1 MVDIRKATLN
11 DETRVIE
18 LIKEFPEGEIV
29 IDWNKAAAAFREII
43 KDPDKGI
50 IFVAEEDGTVAGVVT
65 MSFPFAT
72 RCAGRYSCLEEVIVG
87 EQLRGK
93 GIGGKLM
100 ETAITEATEKGCY
113 ELQVNRT
120 SEMGYPL
127 YLRHG
132 FLDMGK
138 HVNLKLPR
146 TTP

>member
-1 MVDIRKATLN
+1 MINIRKATLD

-29 IDWNKAAAAFREII
+29 VDWNKAGAAFREII

-50 IFVAEEDGTVAGVVT
+50 VFVAEEDGTVAGVVT

-93 GIGGKLM
+93 GIGGKLL
-100 ETAITEATEKGCY
+100 EAAIAEATEKGCY
-113 ELQVNRT
+113 ELQVNRP
-120 SEMGYPL
+120 SEMGYPV

-132 FLDMGK
+132 FLDLGK
-138 HVNLKLPR
+138 HLNLRLPR

>member
-1 MVDIRKATLN
+1 MINIRKATLD

-43 KDPDKGI
+43 KDTDKGI
-50 IFVAEEDGTVAGVVT
+50 VFVAEEDGTVAGVVT

-93 GIGGKLM
+93 GIGGKLL
-100 ETAITEATEKGCY
+100 EAAIAEATEKGCY
-113 ELQVNRT
+113 EVQVNRP
-120 SEMGYPL
+120 SEMGYPV

-132 FLDMGK
+132 FLDLGK
-138 HVNLKLPR
+138 HLNLKLPR
-146 TTP
+146 TTT

>member
-93 GIGGKLM
+93 GIGGKLL
-100 ETAITEATEKGCY
+100 EAAIAEATEKGCY
-113 ELQVNRT
+113 ELQVNRP
-120 SEMGYPL
+120 SEMGYPV

-132 FLDMGK
+132 FLDLGK
-138 HVNLKLPR
+138 HLNLRLPR

>member
-1 MVDIRKATLN
+1 MINIRKATLD

-50 IFVAEEDGTVAGVVT
+50 VFVAEEDGTVAGVVT

-93 GIGGKLM
+93 GIGGKLL
-100 ETAITEATEKGCY
+100 EAAIAEATEKGCY
-113 ELQVNRT
+113 ELQVNRP
-120 SEMGYPL
+120 SEMGYPV

-132 FLDMGK
+132 FLDLGK
-138 HVNLKLPR
+138 HLNLKLPR
-146 TTP
+146 TTS

>member
-1 MVDIRKATLN
+1 
-11 DETRVIE
+11 
-18 LIKEFPEGEIV
+18 
-29 IDWNKAAAAFREII
+29 
-43 KDPDKGI
+43 
-50 IFVAEEDGTVAGVVT
+50 

-93 GIGGKLM
+93 GIGGKLL
-100 ETAITEATEKGCY
+100 EAAIAEATEKGCY

-127 YLRHG
+127 YLHHG

>member
-93 GIGGKLM
+93 GIGGKLL
-100 ETAITEATEKGCY
+100 EAAIAEATEKGCY

-127 YLRHG
+127 YLHHG